1 MKQTPLPSLESVAH
15 YFAVWRQN
23 RESKRE
29 PIPESLK
36 AMAISLKNRVPVD
49 QIKAALKINSNL
61 LKHGSQDHGA
71 DRSPQFLPL
80 PSVETITDTASHTV
94 KLDYPNGLRLSVS
107 GPINN
112 EMLLSLARSL
122 MVEGKS

>member
-36 AMAISLKNRVPVD
+36 AMAISLKNRIPVG
-49 QIKAALKINSNL
+49 QIKAALKVNSKERARNNFPVWHL
-61 LKHGSQDHGA
+61 G
-71 DRSPQFLPL
+71 F
-80 PSVETITDTASHTV
+80 
-94 KLDYPNGLRLSVS
+94 VS
-107 GPINN
+107 
-112 EMLLSLARSL
+112 
-122 MVEGKS
+122 